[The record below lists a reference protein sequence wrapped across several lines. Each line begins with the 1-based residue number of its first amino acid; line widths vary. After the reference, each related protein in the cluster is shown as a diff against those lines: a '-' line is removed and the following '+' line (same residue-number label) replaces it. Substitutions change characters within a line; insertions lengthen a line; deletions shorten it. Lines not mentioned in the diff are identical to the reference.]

1 MQKNRNRI
9 LCTLLYSAMLVA
21 CDLMEP
27 VESTP
32 EPSEYS
38 YNYWLLQK
46 TYLFED
52 ELSNLPSKG
61 DSVATLYKSLEDP
74 YTRYIVPSKSEAT
87 QISINTSIIPGDV
100 GMEYA
105 TKPSEKYPLFVYR
118 VYEKS
123 PAGRAGIPRYAQII
137 RVNGVEIS
145 GPNAYPTYDSILTY
159 SRQIRL
165 EYVFENDTSASNLE
179 KETIYAPTIFLDTMD
194 NVIFVSITEFKLTT
208 VDQTYG
214 SLGELKTYLDST
226 QTYSGVRVLDLR
238 NNPGGH
244 VSQCT
249 AMADLF
255 IQSGIISTRS
265 YRAIDSKG
273 SSYHGKYNY
282 TAKSGDAGEK
292 GKFILFVNRGTASCG
307 EIFTAAVHEG
317 AQIPVMGKTTYGK
330 GIGQTTWKTKVG
342 GLAIITN
349 MDFLTPKGTSYH
361 KKGIVPDYPCEGDA
375 NIQCALDIVGSNFK
389 TSSLKKEAPLEEWV
403 KNNPSFK
410 PITKKSP
417 SLGGAILVD

>member
-179 KETIYAPTIFLDTMD
+179 KETI
-194 NVIFVSITEFKLTT
+194 
-208 VDQTYG
+208 
-214 SLGELKTYLDST
+214 
-226 QTYSGVRVLDLR
+226 
-238 NNPGGH
+238 
-244 VSQCT
+244 
-249 AMADLF
+249 
-255 IQSGIISTRS
+255 
-265 YRAIDSKG
+265 
-273 SSYHGKYNY
+273 
-282 TAKSGDAGEK
+282 
-292 GKFILFVNRGTASCG
+292 
-307 EIFTAAVHEG
+307 
-317 AQIPVMGKTTYGK
+317 
-330 GIGQTTWKTKVG
+330 
-342 GLAIITN
+342 
-349 MDFLTPKGTSYH
+349 
-361 KKGIVPDYPCEGDA
+361 
-375 NIQCALDIVGSNFK
+375 
-389 TSSLKKEAPLEEWV
+389 
-403 KNNPSFK
+403 
-410 PITKKSP
+410 
-417 SLGGAILVD
+417 